1 MLRALEDGN
10 EWRVRVLPVLGP
22 LPAIFGLSIASWII
36 CDIAGGKG
44 VGGVELMQPMES
56 RVRKKAFDKVSG
68 RIGKGLWA
76 DPSRPGA
83 DLLCYLS
90 LCYCS
95 CTSTDPARA
104 RKPRASLPIF
114 IRLHFRPIQQASTPF
129 ISHKQLRHRQ
139 PSRSRQSLPSRRRP
153 LPRP

>member
-1 MLRALEDGN
+1 MTDDQAMLRALEDGN

-68 RIGKGLWA
+68 PGYRESRAKSPNIKMISYATSPSCPAIL
-76 DPSRPGA
+76 DP
-83 DLLCYLS
+83 
-90 LCYCS
+90 
-95 CTSTDPARA
+95 TRA
-104 RKPRASLPIF
+104 REPRASLPILV
-114 IRLHFRPIQQASTPF
+114 RL
-129 ISHKQLRHRQ
+129 QLRPLEQ
-139 PSRSRQSLPSRRRP
+139 APTPLLCRR
-153 LPRP
+153 